1 MSSLGR
7 LLRHHHLDEL
17 LVVDLPVAIDVRLAD
32 HLVDLLVRQ
41 LLAEVRHHVAQLG
54 GADEAVAI
62 TVEHLEGL
70 DELLS
75 VSVSFILRAM
85 SDKNS
90 GKSMVPFPSASTS
103 LIMS

>member
-1 MSSLGR
+1 MQESLTHQ
-7 LLRHHHLDEL
+7 LRGEKKDAQSGL

-62 TVEHLEGL
+62 TVEHL
-70 DELLS
+70 
-75 VSVSFILRAM
+75 F
-85 SDKNS
+85 
-90 GKSMVPFPSASTS
+90 
-103 LIMS
+103 

>member
-1 MSSLGR
+1 MLDVGNTITCILNPVPPASLTSMQAQ
-7 LLRHHHLDEL
+7 HWHLPSVTHQLQGKKKNAQSGL

-62 TVEHLEGL
+62 TVEHL
-70 DELLS
+70 
-75 VSVSFILRAM
+75 F
-85 SDKNS
+85 
-90 GKSMVPFPSASTS
+90 
-103 LIMS
+103 

>member
-1 MSSLGR
+1 MFRGSVVSALTPTD
-7 LLRHHHLDEL
+7 DECERTSGL

-62 TVEHLEGL
+62 TVEHL
-70 DELLS
+70 
-75 VSVSFILRAM
+75 F
-85 SDKNS
+85 
-90 GKSMVPFPSASTS
+90 
-103 LIMS
+103 